1 MTHYDIRI
9 YGKVQ
14 GVFFRANTLRTA
26 LELGVGGWVRNE
38 EDGSVSIAAEGP
50 KKKLDELIKWCN
62 HGPAYAHVEQV
73 VYSEGPIQ
81 DMDGFKIIR

>member
-26 LELGVGGWVRNE
+26 TELGVWGWVRNE

-50 KKKLDELIKWCN
+50 KAKLDKLISWCK

-73 VYSEGPIQ
+73 IYSEGPIQ
-81 DMDGFKIIR
+81 NINGFRIIR